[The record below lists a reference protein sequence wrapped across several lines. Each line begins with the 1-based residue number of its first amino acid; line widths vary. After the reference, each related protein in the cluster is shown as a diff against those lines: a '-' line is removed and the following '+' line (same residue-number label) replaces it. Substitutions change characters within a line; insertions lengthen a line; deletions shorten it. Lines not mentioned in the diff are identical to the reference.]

1 MVELIRELIAY
12 NVRCGPSAIFN
23 VTIFIPFIKCILVC
37 KMLNTFSEI
46 PVFAVLTNMDKCTL
60 SKNEV
65 EEMKTQ
71 ICKSI
76 NIAADKLLLC
86 SNYQSNQRPTPEK
99 DIILLEFL
107 AKVQISQLP
116 YY

>member
-1 MVELIRELIAY
+1 
-12 NVRCGPSAIFN
+12 
-23 VTIFIPFIKCILVC
+23 
-37 KMLNTFSEI
+37 MLNTFSEI

-86 SNYQSNQRPTPEK
+86 SNYQSNQRPTPE
-99 DIILLEFL
+99 IGVFGQGTNQSITLLLNFL
-107 AKVQISQLP
+107 MF
-116 YY
+116 